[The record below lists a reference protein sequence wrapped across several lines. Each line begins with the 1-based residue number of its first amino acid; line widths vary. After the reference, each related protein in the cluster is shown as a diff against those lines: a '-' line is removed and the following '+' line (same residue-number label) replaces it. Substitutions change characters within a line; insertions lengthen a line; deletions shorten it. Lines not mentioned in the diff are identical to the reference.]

1 MRFSNMSKLAEY
13 RHEIRALD
21 AQEGGG
27 FLISYPDFSEC
38 ILDGATEEEALKNG
52 EDALQATIIALLS
65 KGFPVPAPKDGIS
78 I

>member
-13 RHEIRALD
+13 RHEILALD

-38 ILDGATEEEALKNG
+38 ISDGATEEEALKNG
-52 EDALQATIIALLS
+52 EDALQATIIALQS
-65 KGFPVPAPKDGIS
+65 KGFPVPAPNDGIA